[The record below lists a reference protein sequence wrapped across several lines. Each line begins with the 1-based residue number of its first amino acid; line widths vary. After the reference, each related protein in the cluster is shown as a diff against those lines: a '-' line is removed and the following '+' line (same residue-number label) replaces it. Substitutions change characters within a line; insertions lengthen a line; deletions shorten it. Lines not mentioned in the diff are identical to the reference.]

1 LLIERE
7 SNASNQQSE
16 INDQQ
21 YNMNKYLKIFLSGFL
36 IWLIPFVVSILI
48 FPFHQSNRPLFE
60 SIMPVTVTL
69 CVVVFAVLYF
79 KTVSTNFV
87 REGAVIGVAWLV
99 ISLAIDLP
107 LFLLESP
114 MKMSL
119 PDYIADIGLTY
130 LIMPTITVGMGWVL
144 KQKQ

>member
-1 LLIERE
+1 
-7 SNASNQQSE
+7 
-16 INDQQ
+16 
-21 YNMNKYLKIFLSGFL
+21 MNKYLKIFLSGFL

>member
-1 LLIERE
+1 
-7 SNASNQQSE
+7 
-16 INDQQ
+16 
-21 YNMNKYLKIFLSGFL
+21 MNKYLKIALYGFL

-60 SIMPVTVTL
+60 SIMPVAVTL
-69 CVVVFAVLYF
+69 CVVVFAILYF
-79 KTVSTNFV
+79 KTVSADFV
-87 REGAVIGVAWLV
+87 REGVVIGAAWLI

-144 KQKQ
+144 KQKQLTL

>member
-1 LLIERE
+1 
-7 SNASNQQSE
+7 
-16 INDQQ
+16 
-21 YNMNKYLKIFLSGFL
+21 MNKYLKIFLFGFL
-36 IWLIPFVVSILI
+36 IWLIPFVVSIII
-48 FPFHQSNRPLFE
+48 FPIHQSNRPLFE

-69 CVVVFAVLYF
+69 CVVVFAILYF
-79 KTVSTNFV
+79 KTVNAGFV
-87 REGAVIGVAWLV
+87 REGVVIGVAWL
-99 ISLAIDLP
+99 IINLAIDLP

-144 KQKQ
+144 KHRN

>member
-1 LLIERE
+1 
-7 SNASNQQSE
+7 
-16 INDQQ
+16 
-21 YNMNKYLKIFLSGFL
+21 
-36 IWLIPFVVSILI
+36 
-48 FPFHQSNRPLFE
+48 
-60 SIMPVTVTL
+60 
-69 CVVVFAVLYF
+69 
-79 KTVSTNFV
+79 V